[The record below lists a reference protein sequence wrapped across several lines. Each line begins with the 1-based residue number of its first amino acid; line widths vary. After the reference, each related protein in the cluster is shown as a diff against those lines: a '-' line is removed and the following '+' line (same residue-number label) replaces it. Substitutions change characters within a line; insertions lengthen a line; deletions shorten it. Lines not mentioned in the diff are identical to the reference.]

1 MKTLIRTLSIMMIA
15 VFVLLSLSGCG
26 YKGYKKVSIDI
37 GTIMIPNEWELIRD
51 EDNWLCICNDAK
63 EIVMVQYKGDH
74 ISCQYYDDIELGEVN
89 ESTTYSNSATYGTV
103 DVKIDGEWSRKLFI
117 DTFNAIDARLRC
129 VIFLVISPDFD
140 ERQVKKI
147 ANSFSHY

>member
-1 MKTLIRTLSIMMIA
+1 MKKVIRTLSTVMIA
-15 VFVLLSLSGCG
+15 FFVLPSLSGCG

-51 EDNWLCICNDAK
+51 EDDWLCICNEAK

-117 DTFNAIDARLRC
+117 DTVNEIDAGLKC
-129 VIFLVISPDFD
+129 VIFIVISPDVD
-140 ERQVKKI
+140 ERHVEKI